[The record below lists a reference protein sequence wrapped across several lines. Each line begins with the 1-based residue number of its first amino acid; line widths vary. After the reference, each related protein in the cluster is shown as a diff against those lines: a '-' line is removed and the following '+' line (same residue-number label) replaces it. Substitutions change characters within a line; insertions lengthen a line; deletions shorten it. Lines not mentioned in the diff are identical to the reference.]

1 MDINNAFIES
11 ILKEKIFI
19 AAPKGV
25 NCLRGKVLRVLQ
37 SLYSL
42 KQAARDWHE
51 KLIKALLGI
60 GFRQYIA
67 NPCFLIYDERGILLL
82 VYVNDICVA
91 ANLIIQVNW
100 FKSSFKRLFKVK
112 DLGEI
117 EKILGV
123 KIIRNRSK
131 RIIRMDQT
139 SYLKIVLERI
149 EIEYNKYKPTELLIN
164 GYSSLR
170 PAGSDNK
177 RIDPK

>member
-1 MDINNAFIES
+1 M
-11 ILKEKIFI
+11 
-19 AAPKGV
+19 
-25 NCLRGKVLRVLQ
+25 
-37 SLYSL
+37 
-42 KQAARDWHE
+42 
-51 KLIKALLGI
+51 IKALLGI
-60 GFRQYIA
+60 GFRQYTA
-67 NPCFLIYDERGILLL
+67 DPCFLIYDERGILLL

-117 EKILGV
+117 EKILRV

-131 RIIRMDQT
+131 RIIRMDQIF
-139 SYLKIVLERI
+139 YLKIVLKRI
-149 EIEYNKYKPTELLIN
+149 EIEYNKYKSTEFLIN

>member
-1 MDINNAFIES
+1 M
-11 ILKEKIFI
+11 
-19 AAPKGV
+19 
-25 NCLRGKVLRVLQ
+25 
-37 SLYSL
+37 
-42 KQAARDWHE
+42 
-51 KLIKALLGI
+51 LLGI
-60 GFRQYIA
+60 GFRQYTT
-67 NPCFLIYDERGILLL
+67 NPCFLIYDKRGILLL

-91 ANLIIQVNW
+91 TNLITQVNW

-117 EKILGV
+117 EKILRV

-139 SYLKIVLERI
+139 SYLKIVLERM
-149 EIEYNKYKPTELLIN
+149 EIEHNKHKPIEFLIN

-170 PAGSDNK
+170 PIGSDNK